1 MKRANY
7 EINKRGEDLFGLANQ
22 NYPELD
28 KTTAE
33 IEDLN
38 LLYKLYN
45 EVNDEVSKWEEEVW
59 SEIDPNMIK
68 EWEEQILKFS
78 DSCTKLPKP
87 LKTW

>member
-1 MKRANY
+1 MKRANF

-22 NYPELD
+22 SYPELD

-45 EVNDEVSKWEEEVW
+45 EVNDEVGKWEEEVW

-68 EWEEQILKFS
+68 EWEE
-78 DSCTKLPKP
+78 
-87 LKTW
+87 